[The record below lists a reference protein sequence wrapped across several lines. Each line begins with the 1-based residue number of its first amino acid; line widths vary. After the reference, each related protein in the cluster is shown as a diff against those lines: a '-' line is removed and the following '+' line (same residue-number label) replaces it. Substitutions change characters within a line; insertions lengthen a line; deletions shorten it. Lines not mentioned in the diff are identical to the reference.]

1 MDELHESEVHAG
13 VLRSIEHE
21 AGEFF
26 EFSGQKLPLKGT
38 SGPQKEPSRL
48 AEGSP
53 IQHDILIA
61 GQPAPPRATS
71 GPGQV
76 ESRVAE
82 GQPVKHGAGPESV
95 AAGPPGSGQLTGGPV
110 RRA

>member
-1 MDELHESEVHAG
+1 LDELHESEVHAG
-13 VLRSIEHE
+13 VLKSIEQE
-21 AGEFF
+21 ADEFF

-61 GQPAPPRATS
+61 GQPVPPRATS
-71 GPGQV
+71 GASQV

-82 GQPVKHGAGPESV
+82 GQPVKHGAGSESD
-95 AAGPPGSGQLTGGPV
+95 AAGPTGSGQLIGEPV
-110 RRA
+110 RHA